1 MPSSMTGFGQADI
14 HGYHVEIKG
23 VNHRY
28 KDIRVKMP
36 RDLSAYEIPVR
47 DIVSEAVQ
55 RGKIDVSIT
64 RSNAVSTQDRLAINQ
79 ELAKAYFEDLSAM
92 AKDFGGEVSFRDII
106 LIPGVMGEGIN
117 KEEDQLPLVQEAVRQ
132 AIRVFSKARENEGA
146 NLTKDI
152 MSRAVSLLS
161 MAAAMKDLA
170 SDVTKVYRDRLH
182 ANLCALLADKSSM
195 IDDVRLEQEV
205 AILADKCDI
214 TEELVRLNSHLHTLE
229 ETITNQKGPI
239 GRQADFILQEINRE
253 INTIGSKNQVHA
265 LSRIVIDAK
274 TELEKIREQVQNIE

>member
-195 IDDVRLEQEV
+195 IDDDRLEQEV

>member
-1 MPSSMTGFGQADI
+1 MTGFGLADVN
-14 HGYHVEIKG
+14 GYHVEIKG

-47 DIVSEAVQ
+47 EIVSEAVH
-55 RGKIDVSIT
+55 RGKIDVTVTKIADT
-64 RSNAVSTQDRLAINQ
+64 STPDRLTVNM
-79 ELAKAYFEDLSAM
+79 ELAKIYYEDLSFM
-92 AKDFGGEVSFRDII
+92 AKNFGGEVTFRDIL
-106 LIPGVMGEGIN
+106 LIPGVLGEGIN
-117 KEEDQLPLVQEAVRQ
+117 IREEQLPLVQEAVSQ
-132 AIRVFSKARENEGA
+132 AIKAFSKARENEGA
-146 NLTKDI
+146 TLTKDI
-152 MSRAVSLLS
+152 LSRACNLLR
-161 MAAAMKDLA
+161 MAESMKDLA
-170 SDVTKVYRDRLH
+170 SDVAKVYRDRLH
-182 ANLCALLADKSSM
+182 ANLSALLADKSSV

-229 ETITNQKGPI
+229 ETIANQKGPI
-239 GRQADFILQEINRE
+239 GRQTDFILQEINRE

-274 TELEKIREQVQNIE
+274 TEMEKIREQIQNIE